1 MRSFTTFAHPL
12 VLRPFGSIPQRLL
25 VQSLLQPAHSPIRH
39 QRGTLPATGQFISSR
54 TTFLTTTPCA
64 SLKPPGPSGTPKRS
78 ADRGEKR
85 QVKVN
90 RKDTNNTQPK
100 FLRSATKGALST
112 VSVATPVINW
122 YPGHIAKAE
131 RTLKDS
137 IKLVDVVIE
146 VRDCRIPI
154 STAHPSVAE
163 WIGSRSRVIALSRAD
178 LTPEAARA
186 AWRNHFAKQDCP
198 VRFVDA
204 KRGRGVKEL
213 KKLAI
218 QEGAEVN
225 NRRKRKGL
233 LPRPVRCLVMGY
245 PNVGKSA
252 LINKLAGR
260 KTAKSANKPG
270 VTRNFQWIRISETIE
285 LLDMPGIIPAKFVS
299 QDKAIRLAICDDIG
313 QAAYDYQVV
322 AGLMIDELKQIVKA
336 HPQYFDFDVL
346 KRRFGVDPIDLSGE
360 YFLYEAAQRVH
371 KGDLERTAVRL
382 LTELRSGALGPVAL
396 EAPDML
402 PIA

>member
-1 MRSFTTFAHPL
+1 MRSPVRRQQGVLLVEGQFTPCTFFTTITPSAN
-12 VLRPFGSIPQRLL
+12 LRPGR
-25 VQSLLQPAHSPIRH
+25 
-39 QRGTLPATGQFISSR
+39 SSR
-54 TTFLTTTPCA
+54 SPRHLNNNGRHKTREN
-64 SLKPPGPSGTPKRS
+64 KQDSGD
-78 ADRGEKR
+78 A
-85 QVKVN
+85 
-90 RKDTNNTQPK
+90 QPK
-100 FLRSATKGALST
+100 FLRSAAKGALST
-112 VSVATPVINW
+112 VSVVTPVINW

-137 IKLVDVVIE
+137 IRLVDVIIE

-154 STAHPSVAE
+154 STAHPSVTE
-163 WIGSRSRVIALSRAD
+163 WIGGRPHVIALSRAD

-186 AWRNHFAKQDCP
+186 AWRNHFVKQDRP

-204 KRGRGVKEL
+204 KHGKGIKEL
-213 KKLAI
+213 KKMAI
-218 QEGAEVN
+218 QAGAEVN
-225 NRRKRKGL
+225 DKRKRKGL
-233 LPRPVRCLVMGY
+233 LPRPVRCLVVGY

-322 AGLMIDELKQIVKA
+322 AGLMIDELNQVVET
-336 HPQYFDFDVL
+336 HPQFFDFDTL
-346 KRRFGVDPIDLSGE
+346 KKRFGVDPTNMSGE
-360 YFLYEAAQRVH
+360 CFLYEAAKRIN
-371 KGDLERTAVRL
+371 KGDIERTAVRL
-382 LTELRSGALGPVAL
+382 LTELRSGALGPVAF

-402 PIA
+402 PTT